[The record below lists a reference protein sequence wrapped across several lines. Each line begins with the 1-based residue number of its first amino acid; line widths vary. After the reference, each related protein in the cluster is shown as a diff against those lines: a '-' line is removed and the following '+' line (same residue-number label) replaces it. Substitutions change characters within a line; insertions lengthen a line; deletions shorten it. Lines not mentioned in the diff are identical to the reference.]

1 MDRTNRT
8 ILLVAWLSLVA
19 IVALNTWQTR
29 QAAQAANYNFC
40 HAIDNRVK
48 IEAGILSILVAQGAA
63 TQEEAN
69 AELDYEAQV
78 LASLCPDY
86 RSPTPQQ
93 PEGEP

>member
-1 MDRTNRT
+1 MNKANRG
-8 ILLVAWLSLVA
+8 ILLVAWLTLVA

-29 QAAQAANYNFC
+29 QAAQAAKYNFC
-40 HAIDNRVK
+40 LAIDNRVK
-48 IEAGILSILVAQGAA
+48 IEAGILAVLVAQGAA
-63 TQEEAN
+63 TQEEAH
-69 AELDYEAQV
+69 AELEYEAQV